1 MMADVRETT
10 PDYLSSNGQA
20 SRFPAE
26 RVCKR
31 RLMMPKKL
39 AIFFIGIL
47 LIGAVAFGQNFKG
60 TYTMT
65 SGTTKLT
72 LVLNQSAGGQ
82 VTGTLTSTTGA
93 VFKLAGKIEEDIVMG
108 TCQGQ
113 AGTSQFEASFEGSEL
128 ILTLIETSP
137 MGEVTSRSL
146 EFIRSA
152 GSGGLSA
159 ELGLAPPQSGSAPPR
174 KGTEGPKAQPPKP
187 VAPAPVAPAP
197 AAPPSTQGGANP
209 VSDPEMGISFSAPAG
224 WNGQKQGGAIYLTST
239 NYKGFIVIT
248 RHAYKSLQEMAN
260 EASQG
265 IVDESTKTRLMPVS
279 KFQPFGKNGMVAE
292 FSGTAQGQKAR
303 TFAIGLI
310 SPQGGG
316 VTIMAATEEA
326 SYSSDY
332 SDCVLAIAGSL
343 SFLPG
348 GASGG
353 PSMPGPQDDGGGE
366 MDLMKYFAGEWYA
379 YSSGSTIS
387 GGAGTERTMTLCPDG
402 LFRDS
407 SEFSASGGGWGAA
420 NAQSGWGRWIIQG
433 DKAQGVIMVTYPNGQ
448 SKRITYR
455 VISKQEQT
463 MSFDGVTYAF
473 AGVAKCR

>member
-1 MMADVRETT
+1 M
-10 PDYLSSNGQA
+10 G
-20 SRFPAE
+20 
-26 RVCKR
+26 KR
-31 RLMMPKKL
+31 AVFVLVGIVVL
-39 AIFFIGIL
+39 A
-47 LIGAVAFGQNFKG
+47 GAAFGQNFKG

-72 LVLNQSAGGQ
+72 LALNQGAGGL
-82 VTGTLTSTTGA
+82 VTGTLSSSTGA
-93 VFKLAGKIEEDIVMG
+93 VFQLNGKLEEDIVTG
-108 TCQGQ
+108 TCQGK
-113 AGTSQFEASFEGSEL
+113 AGSSQFEASFEGSQL
-128 ILTLIETSP
+128 ILTLIETGP
-137 MGEVTSRSL
+137 TGEVTSRSL
-146 EFIRSA
+146 EFVR
-152 GSGGLSA
+152 SGGGAGVSS
-159 ELGLAPPQSGSAPPR
+159 ELGLAPAQPGAADP
-174 KGTEGPKAQPPKP
+174 KPKAQSP
-187 VAPAPVAPAP
+187 APAIPQPSNPAPAP
-197 AAPPSTQGGANP
+197 AAPPQPSGGGNA
-209 VSDPEMGISFSAPAG
+209 VSVTELGCSFTIPAG
-224 WNGQKQGGAIYLTST
+224 WNGQKQGEAIYLTST
-239 NYKGFIVIT
+239 NYKGFILIQ
-248 RHAYKSLQEMAN
+248 RHAYKSLQQMAN

-265 IVDESTKTRLMPVS
+265 IVDESTNTRLMPVS
-279 KFQPFGKNGMVAE
+279 QFQPFGKNGMVAE
-292 FSGTAQGQKAR
+292 FSGMAQGQKSR

-332 SDCVLAIAGSL
+332 SDFVLAIAGSL
-343 SFLPG
+343 SFVPG

-353 PSMPGPQDDGGGE
+353 SQIPSPQSNGGGD

-420 NAQSGWGRWIIQG
+420 NAQSGGGRWIIQG
-433 DKAQGVIMVTYPNGQ
+433 DKSQGVIMVTYPNGQ

-463 MSFDGVTYAF
+463 ISFDGVTYAF

>member
-1 MMADVRETT
+1 M
-10 PDYLSSNGQA
+10 G
-20 SRFPAE
+20 
-26 RVCKR
+26 KR
-31 RLMMPKKL
+31 AVFVLVGIVVL
-39 AIFFIGIL
+39 A
-47 LIGAVAFGQNFKG
+47 GAAFGQNYKG
-60 TYTMT
+60 TYTLT
-65 SGTTKLT
+65 SGATKLT
-72 LVLNQSAGGQ
+72 LVLNQGAGGQ
-82 VTGTLTSTTGA
+82 VTGTLSSSTGA
-93 VFKLAGKIEEDIVMG
+93 VFQLNGKLEEDVAMG
-108 TCQGQ
+108 TCQGK
-113 AGTSQFEASFEGSEL
+113 AGSSQFEASFEGSQL
-128 ILTLIETSP
+128 ILTLIETGP
-137 MGEVTSRSL
+137 TGEVTSRSL
-146 EFIRSA
+146 EFVR
-152 GSGGLSA
+152 SGGGAGVSS
-159 ELGLAPPQSGSAPPR
+159 ELGLAPAQPGAADP
-174 KGTEGPKAQPPKP
+174 KPKAQSP
-187 VAPAPVAPAP
+187 APAIPQPSNPAPAP
-197 AAPPSTQGGANP
+197 AAPPQPSGGGNA
-209 VSDPEMGISFSAPAG
+209 VSVTELGCSFTIPAG
-224 WNGQKQGGAIYLTST
+224 WNGQKQGEAIYLTST
-239 NYKGFIVIT
+239 NYKGFILIQ
-248 RHAYKSLQEMAN
+248 RHAYKSLQQMAN

-265 IVDESTKTRLMPVS
+265 IVDESTNTRLMPVS
-279 KFQPFGKNGMVAE
+279 QFQPFGKNGMVAE
-292 FSGTAQGQKAR
+292 FSGTAQGQKSR

-332 SDCVLAIAGSL
+332 SDFVLAIAGSL
-343 SFLPG
+343 SFVPG

-353 PSMPGPQDDGGGE
+353 SQIPSPQSSGGGD

-433 DKAQGVIMVTYPNGQ
+433 DKSQGVIMVTYPNGQ

-463 MSFDGVTYAF
+463 ISFDGVTYAF

>member
-1 MMADVRETT
+1 M
-10 PDYLSSNGQA
+10 G
-20 SRFPAE
+20 
-26 RVCKR
+26 KR
-31 RLMMPKKL
+31 AVFVLVGIVVL
-39 AIFFIGIL
+39 A
-47 LIGAVAFGQNFKG
+47 GAAFGQNFKG

-72 LVLNQSAGGQ
+72 LALNQGAGGL
-82 VTGTLTSTTGA
+82 VTGTLSSSTGA
-93 VFKLAGKIEEDIVMG
+93 VFQLNGKLEEDIVTG
-108 TCQGQ
+108 TCQGK
-113 AGTSQFEASFEGSEL
+113 AGSSQFEASFEGSQL
-128 ILTLIETSP
+128 ILTLIETGP
-137 MGEVTSRSL
+137 TGEVTSRSL
-146 EFIRSA
+146 EFVR
-152 GSGGLSA
+152 SGGGAGVSS
-159 ELGLAPPQSGSAPPR
+159 ELGLAPAQPGAADP
-174 KGTEGPKAQPPKP
+174 KPKAQSP
-187 VAPAPVAPAP
+187 APAIPQPSNPAPAP
-197 AAPPSTQGGANP
+197 AAPPQPSGGGNA
-209 VSDPEMGISFSAPAG
+209 VSVTELGCSFTIPAG
-224 WNGQKQGGAIYLTST
+224 WNGQKQGEAIYLTST
-239 NYKGFIVIT
+239 NYKGFILIQ
-248 RHAYKSLQEMAN
+248 RHAYKSLQQMAN

-265 IVDESTKTRLMPVS
+265 IVDESTNTRLMPVS
-279 KFQPFGKNGMVAE
+279 QFQPFGKNGMVAE
-292 FSGTAQGQKAR
+292 FSGTAQGQKSR

-332 SDCVLAIAGSL
+332 SDFVLAIAGSL
-343 SFLPG
+343 SFVPG

-353 PSMPGPQDDGGGE
+353 SQIPSPQSNGGGD

-433 DKAQGVIMVTYPNGQ
+433 DKSQGVIMVTYPNGQ

-463 MSFDGVTYAF
+463 ISFDGVTYAF

>member
-1 MMADVRETT
+1 M
-10 PDYLSSNGQA
+10 G
-20 SRFPAE
+20 
-26 RVCKR
+26 KR
-31 RLMMPKKL
+31 AVFVLVGIVVL
-39 AIFFIGIL
+39 A
-47 LIGAVAFGQNFKG
+47 GAAFGQNYKG
-60 TYTMT
+60 TYTLT
-65 SGTTKLT
+65 SGVTKLT
-72 LVLNQSAGGQ
+72 LVLNQEGGGQ

-93 VFKLAGKIEEDIVMG
+93 VFKLAGKVEEDVVMG

-113 AGTSQFEASFEGSEL
+113 AGTSQFEASFEGSQL
-128 ILTLIETSP
+128 ILTLIETGP
-137 MGEVTSRSL
+137 TGEVTSRSL
-146 EFIRSA
+146 EFVR
-152 GSGGLSA
+152 SGGGAGVSS
-159 ELGLAPPQSGSAPPR
+159 ELGLAPAQPGAADP
-174 KGTEGPKAQPPKP
+174 KPKAQSP
-187 VAPAPVAPAP
+187 APAIPQPSNPQPAP
-197 AAPPSTQGGANP
+197 AAPPQPSDGGNA
-209 VSDPEMGISFSAPAG
+209 VSVPELGCSFTIPAG

-239 NYKGFIVIT
+239 NYKGFILIQ
-248 RHAYKSLQEMAN
+248 RHAYKSLQQMAN

-265 IVDESTKTRLMPVS
+265 IVDESTNTRLMPVS
-279 KFQPFGKNGMVAE
+279 QFQPFGKNGMVAE
-292 FSGTAQGQKAR
+292 FSGTAQGQKSR

-332 SDCVLAIAGSL
+332 SDFVLAIAGSL
-343 SFLPG
+343 SFVPG

-353 PSMPGPQDDGGGE
+353 SQIPSPQSNGGGD

-433 DKAQGVIMVTYPNGQ
+433 DKSQGVIMVTYPNGQ

-463 MSFDGVTYAF
+463 ISFDGVTYAF

>member
-1 MMADVRETT
+1 
-10 PDYLSSNGQA
+10 
-20 SRFPAE
+20 
-26 RVCKR
+26 
-31 RLMMPKKL
+31 MPKKL
-39 AIFFIGIL
+39 AVFFIGIL
-47 LIGAVAFGQNFKG
+47 ILTVAAFSQSYKG
-60 TYTMT
+60 TYTLT

-72 LVLNQSAGGQ
+72 LVLNQGTGGQ

-93 VFKLAGKIEEDIVMG
+93 VFKLAGKIEEDIVTG

-113 AGTSQFEASFEGSEL
+113 AGTSQFEASFEGSQL

-137 MGEVTSRSL
+137 AGEVTSRSL
-146 EFIRSA
+146 EFVR
-152 GSGGLSA
+152 SGGGSSVSS
-159 ELGLAPPQSGSAPPR
+159 ELGLAPAQPSAAAP
-174 KGTEGPKAQPPKP
+174 KPKAQSQ
-187 VAPAPVAPAP
+187 APAVPRPSNPAPAP
-197 AAPPSTQGGANP
+197 AAPPQPSGGGNA
-209 VSDPEMGISFSAPAG
+209 VSVPELGCSFTIPAG
-224 WNGQKQGGAIYLTST
+224 WNGQKQGEAIYLTST
-239 NYKGFIVIT
+239 NYKGFILIQ
-248 RHAYKSLQEMAN
+248 RHAYNSVQQMAN
-260 EASQG
+260 EAGQG
-265 IVDESTKTRLMPVS
+265 IVDESTNTRLMPVAQ
-279 KFQPFGKNGMVAE
+279 FQPFGKNGLVAE
-292 FSGTAQGQKAR
+292 FSGTAQGKEAR
-303 TFAIGLI
+303 TFAVGLI

-316 VTIMAATEEA
+316 VTIMAATEAA

-332 SDCVLAIAGSL
+332 SDFVLAIAGSL

-348 GASGG
+348 GAAGG
-353 PSMPGPQDDGGGE
+353 SPMPGPQGSGGGD

-379 YSSGSTIS
+379 YSSGSTLS

-433 DKAQGVIMVTYPNGQ
+433 DKSQGVIMVTYPNGQ

-463 MSFDGVTYAF
+463 ISFDGVTYAF

>member
-1 MMADVRETT
+1 M
-10 PDYLSSNGQA
+10 G
-20 SRFPAE
+20 
-26 RVCKR
+26 KR
-31 RLMMPKKL
+31 AVFVLVGIVVL
-39 AIFFIGIL
+39 A
-47 LIGAVAFGQNFKG
+47 GAAFGQNYKG
-60 TYTMT
+60 TYTLT
-65 SGTTKLT
+65 SGVTKLT
-72 LVLNQSAGGQ
+72 LVLNQEGGGQ

-93 VFKLAGKIEEDIVMG
+93 VFKLAGKVEEDVVMG

-113 AGTSQFEASFEGSEL
+113 AGTSQFEASFEGSQL
-128 ILTLIETSP
+128 ILTLIETGP
-137 MGEVTSRSL
+137 TGEVTSRSL
-146 EFIRSA
+146 EFVR
-152 GSGGLSA
+152 SGGGAGVSS
-159 ELGLAPPQSGSAPPR
+159 ELGLAPAQPGAADP
-174 KGTEGPKAQPPKP
+174 KPKAQSP
-187 VAPAPVAPAP
+187 APAIPQPSNPAPAP
-197 AAPPSTQGGANP
+197 AAPPQPSGGGNA
-209 VSDPEMGISFSAPAG
+209 VSVTELGCSFTIPAG

-239 NYKGFIVIT
+239 NYKGFILIQ
-248 RHAYKSLQEMAN
+248 RHAYKSLQQMAN

-265 IVDESTKTRLMPVS
+265 IVDESTNTRLMPVS
-279 KFQPFGKNGMVAE
+279 QFQPFGKNGMVAE
-292 FSGTAQGQKAR
+292 FSGTAQGQKSR

-332 SDCVLAIAGSL
+332 SDFVLAIAGSL
-343 SFLPG
+343 SFVPG

-353 PSMPGPQDDGGGE
+353 SQIPSPQSSGGGD

-433 DKAQGVIMVTYPNGQ
+433 DKSQGVIMVTYPNGQ

-463 MSFDGVTYAF
+463 ISFDGVTYAF

>member
-1 MMADVRETT
+1 M
-10 PDYLSSNGQA
+10 L
-20 SRFPAE
+20 
-26 RVCKR
+26 R
-31 RLMMPKKL
+31 RL
-39 AIFFIGIL
+39 AFIFGGIL
-47 LIGAVAFGQNFKG
+47 ILAAAAAFGQNFKG
-60 TYTMT
+60 TYTLT

-72 LVLNQSAGGQ
+72 LVLNQDGGGQ

-93 VFKLAGKIEEDIVMG
+93 VFKLAGKIEEDIAMG

-113 AGTSQFEASFEGSEL
+113 AGTSQFEASFEGTEL
-128 ILTLIETSP
+128 ILTLIETGP
-137 MGEVTSRSL
+137 TGEVTSRSL
-146 EFIRSA
+146 EFVRSA

-159 ELGLAPPQSGSAPPR
+159 ELGLAPPQSGSVPPR
-174 KGTEGPKAQPPKP
+174 KGSEGSKTQPPKP
-187 VAPAPVAPAP
+187 VTPAPVAPAP

-239 NYKGFIVIT
+239 NYKGFILIQ
-248 RHAYKSLQEMAN
+248 RHAYNSVQQMAN
-260 EASQG
+260 EANQG
-265 IVDESTKTRLMPVS
+265 IVDESTNTRLMPVS
-279 KFQPFGKNGMVAE
+279 QFQPFGKNGLVAE

-303 TFAIGLI
+303 TFAVGLI

-316 VTIMAATEEA
+316 VTIMAATEAA

-348 GASGG
+348 GVAGG
-353 PSMPGPQDDGGGE
+353 SPMPGPQGGAAGD
-366 MDLMKYFAGEWYA
+366 MDLMKYFAGEWYS
-379 YSSGSTIS
+379 YSSGSTLS

-420 NAQSGWGRWIIQG
+420 NAQSGWGRWTIQG
-433 DKAQGVIMVTYPNGQ
+433 DKTQGVIMVTYPNGQ

-455 VISKQEQT
+455 AISKQEQT
-463 MSFDGVTYAF
+463 ISFDGVTYAF
-473 AGVAKCR
+473 AGAAKCR